1 MIVFEEII
9 ADRVEIPV
17 RQVKNTIELLE
28 EGATIPFI
36 SRYRKEHTGSLDEV
50 KITEIRDELNKLKEL
65 GLVVITP
72 ENPKE
77 RGSLIAIEI
86 ENADGVRKYLADNK
100 ILVSGTASE
109 NFLRIDIHFFNTE
122 KEIDH
127 LVETLANCLS
137 IPIKRRKK
145 WSFF

>member
-9 ADRVEIPV
+9 AKRVGVPV

-65 GLVVITP
+65 
-72 ENPKE
+72 E
-77 RGSLIAIEI
+77 
-86 ENADGVRKYLADNK
+86 
-100 ILVSGTASE
+100 
-109 NFLRIDIHFFNTE
+109 
-122 KEIDH
+122 
-127 LVETLANCLS
+127 
-137 IPIKRRKK
+137 RRKEYILK
-145 WSFF
+145 TINEQEKLTDELKGTDRAVPRPGGAGGHLPALQAQAKDAGHGGQGQGIGAAGKDPDETGGDGRGRNR